1 MNSENIADIVSA
13 IKKLKHEGIQISSN
27 LDPEKIMYD
36 FELLQQRKFQ
46 NKFTLP
52 SNYRLI
58 KSIYNSMLESLAVVD
73 EKHIKLFISLARS
86 IEKIKSV
93 LSHEYER

>member
-1 MNSENIADIVSA
+1 MNSENINDLLSA
-13 IKKLKHEGIQISSN
+13 IKKSKHNGIQICSN

-52 SNYRLI
+52 SNYRFI
-58 KSIYNSMLESLAVVD
+58 KFIYNSMLESLAVVD
-73 EKHIKLFISLARS
+73 DIQVKLFMLLARS
-86 IEKIKSV
+86 IEKCTVSCI
-93 LSHEYER
+93 